1 MQAFWTTVFYQPIY
15 NALILIM
22 NHITFGDVGFAII
35 VITLL
40 VKLILSP
47 LTKKSIRSQVLM
59 KRMEPE
65 LKQIKK
71 DFPNKEEQ
79 AAKTF
84 ELYKKYGTNPFS
96 GCLVV
101 LIQLPII
108 FTLYYMLRVFSVGTG
123 PLYSFVHAPTIVRT
137 AFLGFFDIHS
147 KSITLAIVAG
157 ILQFIQGYLSMPV
170 KVKKA
175 KKVEVVKE
183 MAPSTPK
190 TFQEELSDSM
200 QMNVRYILPLLMA
213 YIAYR
218 YSVAVALYVI
228 TTSVFAIV
236 QEWYIRRSLE
246 KSNY

>member
-1 MQAFWTTVFYQPIY
+1 MQALWTTVFYQPIY
-15 NALILIM
+15 NMLIIIM
-22 NHITFGDVGFAII
+22 DHITMGDLGFAII
-35 VITLL
+35 TITIL

-71 DFPNKEEQ
+71 NFPNKEEQ

-84 ELYKKYGTNPFS
+84 ELYKKYDTNPFS

-108 FTLYYMLRVFSVGTG
+108 FTLYYMLRVFSVANG
-123 PLYSFVHAPTIVRT
+123 PLYSFVQAPVFVHT
-137 AFLGFFDIHS
+137 AFLGFFDVHS
-147 KSITLAIVAG
+147 KSIILAIIAGVA
-157 ILQFIQGYLSMPV
+157 QFIQGYLSMPV
-170 KVKKA
+170 KAKRQ

-183 MAPSTPK
+183 IASNEPK

-200 QMNVRYILPLLMA
+200 QTNVKYILPVLMA
-213 YIAYR
+213 YIAYQ
-218 YSVAVALYVI
+218 YSVAVALYLI
-228 TTSVFAIV
+228 TTSIFAIV
-236 QEWYIRRSLE
+236 QEWYIRRSLD
-246 KSNY
+246 KK